1 MSLKVLGRWKRMG
14 ASMNSKFLSI
24 QTNLQNNHKHT
35 FHDASPTAPD
45 AAAPPANL
53 ERVMRSTGK
62 DQPSGDAVDP
72 DADED
77 EDDGPMYDDSV
88 PIRFNE
94 REKEVV
100 RKVMRKWWRIAGL
113 KNEPKLCDELDVK
126 EFAVNWTKA
135 IAPRLEGRIK
145 EVGGKTT

>member
-1 MSLKVLGRWKRMG
+1 L
-14 ASMNSKFLSI
+14 
-24 QTNLQNNHKHT
+24 
-35 FHDASPTAPD
+35 D
-45 AAAPPANL
+45 AAGPPQPPSID
-53 ERVMRSTGK
+53 RVVRSTGA
-62 DQPSGDAVDP
+62 DQPSGEAVDP

-113 KNEPKLCDELDVK
+113 KNAPNICDELNVK

-145 EVGGKTT
+145 EVGIKAQ

>member
-1 MSLKVLGRWKRMG
+1 MG

-35 FHDASPTAPD
+35 FHDASPTALD
-45 AAAPPANL
+45 AAMPTNL
-53 ERVMRSTGK
+53 ERVVRSMGA
-62 DQPSGDAVDP
+62 DQPSGEAVDP

-88 PIRFNE
+88 PIRFSE

-100 RKVMRKWWRIAGL
+100 RRVMRKWWRVAGL
-113 KNEPKLCDELDVK
+113 KNEPNMCDELDIK

-135 IAPRLEGRIK
+135 IAPRLEGRIR
-145 EVGGKTT
+145 EVGGKVE

>member
-35 FHDASPTAPD
+35 FHDASPTALDNAESPTS
-45 AAAPPANL
+45 L
-53 ERVMRSTGK
+53 ERVVRSTGK
-62 DQPSGDAVDP
+62 DQPSGDVVDP

-100 RKVMRKWWRIAGL
+100 RRVMRKWWRVAGL
-113 KNEPKLCDELDVK
+113 KNEPNLCDELDVK

-135 IAPRLEGRIK
+135 IAPRLEGRIR
-145 EVGGKTT
+145 EIGGKAE